1 MSRRNRC
8 CQFSIPSLPL
18 TSAWRPLAF
27 ALAAGL
33 ALASPV
39 QAQNKAG
46 AKPAAAAG
54 APGAVLLKVNGQPI
68 LQARFDGM
76 LAASLASGG
85 KDTPQL
91 RQMIRSQLIA
101 QELLRQEAV
110 KKKLQ
115 NDPQVIQAREEATRQ
130 AMIQR
135 YLQLSLAPAPVTDA
149 MVRARFDGI
158 VATLGD
164 VEYKPRVLA
173 LDTDAAA
180 RDALAR
186 LKKRDI
192 GFADLAKQSSVLP
205 SRLNGGELDWV
216 SYRLPVIEGQTQ
228 GLPASI
234 ATVLATLP
242 EGGISAEPIALEG
255 RFYLIQL
262 DKKRPVKVPEYAD
275 AAPAIRRA
283 LETQELE
290 RATAALMGHLMS
302 AAKVE

>member
-1 MSRRNRC
+1 
-8 CQFSIPSLPL
+8 
-18 TSAWRPLAF
+18 
-27 ALAAGL
+27 
-33 ALASPV
+33 
-39 QAQNKAG
+39 
-46 AKPAAAAG
+46 
-54 APGAVLLKVNGQPI
+54 
-68 LQARFDGM
+68 
-76 LAASLASGG
+76 
-85 KDTPQL
+85 
-91 RQMIRSQLIA
+91 MIRSQLIA
-101 QELLRQEAV
+101 QELLRQEAA

-115 NDPQVIQAREEATRQ
+115 NDPQVIQAREEAMRQ

-135 YLQLSLAPAPVTDA
+135 YLQLSLEPTPVTDT
-149 MVRARFDGI
+149 MVRARFDAI

-173 LDTDAAA
+173 LETEVAA

-186 LKKRDI
+186 LKKREI
-192 GFADLAKQSSVLP
+192 GFADLAKQTSVLP
-205 SRLNGGELDWV
+205 SRSSGGELDWV

-228 GLPASI
+228 GLPTPI

-242 EGGISAEPIALEG
+242 EGGIASEPIPIEG

-290 RATAALMGHLMS
+290 RATAALMGRLMS
-302 AAKVE
+302 TAKVE

>member
-1 MSRRNRC
+1 MSLHRR
-8 CQFSIPSLPL
+8 QSFPS
-18 TSAWRPLAF
+18 SFNQVWRPLA
-27 ALAAGL
+27 LSMLTCL
-33 ALASPV
+33 ALTSPA
-39 QAQNKAG
+39 QAQSKSST
-46 AKPAAAAG
+46 KQSAAPG
-54 APGAVLLKVNGQPI
+54 IPGAVLLKVNGQPI

-101 QELLRQEAV
+101 QELLRQEAA

-115 NDPQVIQAREEATRQ
+115 NDPQVIQAREEAMRQ

-135 YLQLSLAPAPVTDA
+135 YLQLSLEPTPVTDT
-149 MVRARFDGI
+149 MVRARFDAI

-173 LDTDAAA
+173 LETEVAA

-186 LKKRDI
+186 LKKREI
-192 GFADLAKQSSVLP
+192 GFADLAKQTSVLP
-205 SRLNGGELDWV
+205 SRSSGGELDWV

-228 GLPASI
+228 GLPTPI

-242 EGGISAEPIALEG
+242 EGGIASEPIPIEG

-290 RATAALMGHLMS
+290 RATAALMGRLMS
-302 AAKVE
+302 TAKVE